1 MNFKKYKIIELAG
14 HSILSNNIN
23 IKNIYKNFKQYKHRN
38 IMLRKRRAAIK

>member
-23 IKNIYKNFKQYKHRN
+23 IKNTYIKTLKNINTKILCLEKGGQ
-38 IMLRKRRAAIK
+38 L